1 MLVSV
6 IIPVYNSEKTIS
18 RSIESVVVS
27 LTSCTDDYEIICV
40 DDGSSDNSLEL
51 LKKIA
56 LENSK
61 IIVIHQDNAGAASAR
76 NRGLETAKGDFIA
89 FNDSDDE
96 WTEDHAEVLLS
107 LFDEFSDISCISGM
121 HEDEKWRLAA
131 LKKEKNN
138 FYRVVLKNQLYKNY
152 FSPPST
158 MLRRIIVDCGIRFV
172 DGARYAEEGCFFNHI
187 SAQFGCGF
195 IDKKLSASILHKG
208 RFGDCGLSGNLLGM
222 ERGEI
227 SNLIDARRNLGVGF
241 FTFAGALVYSIL
253 KYFRRI
259 VIAKLRRA
267 K

>member
-1 MLVSV
+1 MLVSI
-6 IIPVYNSEKTIS
+6 IIPVYNSEKTIN
-18 RSIESVVVS
+18 RCVESVVAS
-27 LTSCTDDYEIICV
+27 LALCTDDYEIICI
-40 DDGSSDNSLEL
+40 DDGSSDGSLSMLKEL
-51 LKKIA
+51 ASQNERIK
-56 LENSK
+56 
-61 IIVIHQDNAGAASAR
+61 VIHQDNAGAASAR
-76 NRGLETAKGDFIA
+76 NRGLGIAKGDFIA

-96 WTEDHAEVLLS
+96 WTEDHASVLLS
-107 LFDEFSDISCISGM
+107 LFEEFLDISCISGM

-158 MLRRIIVDCGIRFV
+158 MLRRIIVDRGIRFV
-172 DGARYAEEGCFFNHI
+172 DGARYAEEGYFFNHI

-195 IDKKLSASILHKG
+195 IDKKLSSSILHKG
-208 RFGDCGLSGNLLGM
+208 RFGDCGLSGNLQGM

-227 SNLIDARRNLGVGF
+227 SNLMDARRNLGVGF